1 MSIDPH
7 FSPPTFESDTRPPSP
22 IVSAR
27 PTSGNDNAFWGRDG
41 LQFSDILDSIN
52 PLQHIPIVSSIYRRM
67 TGGEL
72 APGARIGGGALF
84 GGPIG
89 FLSGVM
95 NSVLERATGLDTS
108 DYILAF
114 LPGGDIPINPASLTV
129 SAPKP
134 PSSSTTTSADA
145 GQAART
151 SDTPPPKSNTA
162 VLAELLSDL
171 RATSGAGRGAPSQSG
186 QPEGLLASP
195 TAAWEARTVSGTT
208 EGSDQGEKNIYAVPL
223 RHSSAAES
231 GPTKGDGRRPGD
243 YSAVE
248 LASILRAYQ
257 RAGDA
262 AAPRE
267 LGRVTRVGG

>member
-1 MSIDPH
+1 MNIDPL
-7 FSPPTFESDTRPPSP
+7 FSPPTFESDPRPPSR
-22 IVSAR
+22 VASVR
-27 PTSGNDNAFWGRDG
+27 PTSRNDNAFWGTDG
-41 LQFSDILDSIN
+41 LQFGDILDSIN

-67 TGGEL
+67 TGDEL

-95 NSVLERATGLDTS
+95 NSVLESATGLDAS

-134 PSSSTTTSADA
+134 PPSSTTISADV

-151 SDTPPPKSNTA
+151 GDTPPRESNTA
-162 VLAELLSDL
+162 ALAELLSDM
-171 RATSGAGRGAPSQSG
+171 RATSRTGRGEPSQSD
-186 QPEGLLASP
+186 QPGGLLASP
-195 TAAWEARTVSGTT
+195 AAAWEARTASGTT
-208 EGSDQGEKNIYAVPL
+208 EGYDKGEKTIYAAPL
-223 RHSSAAES
+223 RHTSAAES
-231 GPTKGDGRRPGD
+231 GPTKGDGRRLGD

-267 LGRVTRVGG
+267 LGRATRVGG